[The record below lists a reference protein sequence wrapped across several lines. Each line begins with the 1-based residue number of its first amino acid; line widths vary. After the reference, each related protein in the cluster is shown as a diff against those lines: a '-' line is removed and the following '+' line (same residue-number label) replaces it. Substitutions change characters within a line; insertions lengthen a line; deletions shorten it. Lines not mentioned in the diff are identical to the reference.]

1 MLNLSPPKGC
11 QEMPHWDDMKC
22 LMHLAK
28 GRTMTNAAF
37 ALQTNVST
45 VSRRL
50 ERLNRSLGQ
59 SVITKHGNTWEL
71 TPYGEA
77 LAQSAIDFQISLDL
91 LEANASKGLNGAP
104 IARSVTLS
112 ASDVIVSKYISRF
125 IGSFSQTHPSIELNI
140 VCDSAAGSLAEGTVD
155 LSILLDRPTKGRLV
169 YRKAGA
175 IETGIYAKAGEKP
188 DRWIGLDRAQ
198 DNSPEMK
205 LALSY
210 FQNEPDMRISTLSA
224 IKQTVLETGWAGI
237 GAAVLYPISEGFE
250 PIAGPH
256 STMTRDT
263 WIAYH
268 ETRRH
273 DDALRIVADWIV
285 DIFATVR
292 LEAEIAEKERNKAAS
307 FAAE

>member
-1 MLNLSPPKGC
+1 MSN
-11 QEMPHWDDMKC
+11 WDDMKC

-50 ERLNRSLGQ
+50 ERLNKSLGQ
-59 SVITKHGNTWEL
+59 SVIIKHGNTWEL

-91 LEANASKGLNGAP
+91 LEANASRDQNGAP

-112 ASDVIVSKYISRF
+112 ASDVVVTKFLSRF
-125 IGSFSQTHPSIELNI
+125 IGDFSRSYPAIELNI
-140 VCDSAAGSLAEGTVD
+140 VCDNAPGSLAEGTVD
-155 LSILLDRPTKGRLV
+155 LSIMLERPTKGRLV
-169 YRKAGA
+169 CRKAGA
-175 IETGIYAKAGEKP
+175 IETGIYAKIGEKP
-188 DRWIGLDRAQ
+188 NKWIGLDRSQ

-205 LALSY
+205 LAMSY
-210 FQNEPDMRISTLSA
+210 FQTEPDMRISTLYA
-224 IKQTVLETGWAGI
+224 IKQTVIETGWAGI
-237 GAAVLYPISEGFE
+237 GAAIFYPKSEGFA
-250 PIAGPH
+250 PIAGEH
-256 STMTRDT
+256 STVMRDT

-285 DIFATVR
+285 DIFATIR
-292 LEAEIAEKERNKAAS
+292 LEAEIASAAEERVRQH
-307 FAAE
+307 FAAQ